1 MFKRFFAFLI
11 LFIFTFQTV
20 CLSASRVMSIDDVRN
35 LADKNCSDAK
45 DVILDRIT
53 KEIELKQAKDAIKDI
68 RKKESTVKF
77 SLLFNIKM
85 PSKHGM
91 PKEIELI
98 MKVPTIQNEITVLK
112 RQEKYERLKNK
123 QKAESAFYDVL
134 LENYNVNYATDRIA
148 DSSVTLKDISTK
160 YKTGNGKKEDVE
172 YVENQLD
179 GFKTKQQNSILNLNN
194 NKKTLGNIINSDV
207 TAGYDFT
214 EYFPEAN
221 ISRDMLPQIIEY
233 SKQNDFELFKKTQAR
248 KLAEKNA
255 YEILQVYK
263 SKYSKYIGDIES
275 YINSHKDTEIDYEEF
290 IKKYNYTLY
299 NIDSPWYGAY
309 VINLLFFKIRIP
321 KEWFKG
327 EYSGTRYMEDQK
339 YALFV
344 ALAEK
349 DKAVKAEKDA
359 ETSLENSIYS
369 AYNNLKQ
376 MEASYKNVTDE
387 MEKIKA
393 DYEEKKQ
400 KNKMG
405 LLSFSSLE
413 SVKDSFYEKQSSA
426 YEMKMSYAK
435 ALSSFN
441 LTTSGYIDNLLSGGS
456 FSTSDLESGTTF
468 ADKASWYIKNP
479 LTEYNFEFGVNIP
492 GEYDVNYYQ
501 LFYDNQPIGTVT
513 PIDEPIIHSPL
524 TYNDTSLLEVRLFK
538 DGNIKYKAY
547 FDAGQYEG
555 ELDVKAVSE
564 NTSSVGEAFG
574 KWSIS
579 DLDSLRKEFKISEAQ
594 FEYTDFEVFSGD
606 VSVGKAKK
614 NNSIITLGLYFSNLE
629 NLKIVFYN
637 GESVVFDG
645 GLFKIDDVGGTIV
658 KK

>member
-1 MFKRFFAFLI
+1 MLKKIIAFCVL
-11 LFIFTFQTV
+11 FTFLFQTF
-20 CLSASRVMSIDDVRN
+20 CFASSRSISINDVRN
-35 LADKNCSDAK
+35 YANANCSEAK

-77 SLLFNIKM
+77 SLLFNIEL

-98 MKVPTIQNEITVLK
+98 MKVPQIQNEITVLQ
-112 RQEKYERLKNK
+112 RQENYERLKNK

-134 LENYNVNYATDRIA
+134 LENYNTNYATDRIA
-148 DSSVTLKDISTK
+148 DSSVTLKDITRK
-160 YKTGNGKKEDVE
+160 YQTGDGKKEDVD
-172 YVENQLD
+172 YVQNQID
-179 GFKTKQQNSILNLNN
+179 GFKTKQKSSILNLNN
-194 NKKTLGNIINSDV
+194 KKKSLGNIINLDV
-207 TAGYDFT
+207 TAGYDFQ
-214 EYFPEAN
+214 EYFPETN
-221 ISRDMLPQIIEY
+221 ITRDMLPQIIEY

-255 YEILQVYK
+255 YEILQIYK

-275 YINSHKDTEIDYEEF
+275 YINSHKDTEIDYEDF

-299 NIDSPWYGAY
+299 QIDSPWYGSY
-309 VINLLFFKIRIP
+309 VINLLFFKIYIP

-327 EYSGTRYMEDQK
+327 DYSGTRYMEDQK

-359 ETSLENSIYS
+359 ITSLENSIYD

-376 MEASYKNVTDE
+376 MESSYKSVSEE
-387 MEKIKA
+387 MEKIKT
-393 DYEEKKQ
+393 DYEQKKQ

-441 LTTSGYIDNLLSGGS
+441 LTTSGYIDKLLSGGS
-456 FSTSDLESGTTF
+456 FSSSELESGTTF
-468 ADKASWYIKNP
+468 ADKATWYIKNP

-492 GEYDVNYYQ
+492 EEYGVNYYQ
-501 LFYDNQPIGTVT
+501 LFYDNQPIGDMTETDKPV
-513 PIDEPIIHSPL
+513 IHSPL
-524 TYNDTSLLEVRLFK
+524 TYNDTSLLEVRLYK
-538 DGNIKYKAY
+538 DGKLKYTAS
-547 FDAGQYEG
+547 FDAGQYDG
-555 ELDVKAVSE
+555 ELDVKAVSD
-564 NTSSVGEAFG
+564 NSTTSSADVFA
-574 KWSIS
+574 KYTIT
-579 DLDSLRKEFKISEAQ
+579 DLDSLRKEFKVSDVNA
-594 FEYTDFEVFSGD
+594 EYTDFEVFSGD
-606 VSVGKAKK
+606 VSLGKASK
-614 NNSIITLGLYFSNLE
+614 NNSIATLGLYFSDLE
-629 NLKIVFYN
+629 KLKIVFYN
-637 GESVVFDG
+637 GQSTVFNGKLTD
-645 GLFKIDDVGGTIV
+645 IGTITSN
-658 KK
+658 

>member
-1 MFKRFFAFLI
+1 MLKKIIAFCVL
-11 LFIFTFQTV
+11 FTFLFQTF
-20 CLSASRVMSIDDVRN
+20 CFASPRSISINDVRN
-35 LADKNCSDAK
+35 YANENCSEAK

-77 SLLFNIKM
+77 SLLFNIEL

-98 MKVPTIQNEITVLK
+98 MKVPKIQNEITVLQK
-112 RQEKYERLKNK
+112 QENYERLKNK

-134 LENYNVNYATDRIA
+134 LENYNTNYATDRIA
-148 DSSVTLKDISTK
+148 DSSVTLKDITRK
-160 YKTGNGKKEDVE
+160 YQTGDGKKEDVD
-172 YVENQLD
+172 YVQNQID
-179 GFKTKQQNSILNLNN
+179 GFKTKQKSSILNLNN
-194 NKKTLGNIINSDV
+194 KKKSLGNIINLDV
-207 TAGYDFT
+207 TAGYDFQ
-214 EYFPEAN
+214 EYFPETN
-221 ISRDMLPQIIEY
+221 ITRDMLPQIIEY

-255 YEILQVYK
+255 YEILQIYK

-275 YINSHKDTEIDYEEF
+275 YINSHKDTEIDYEDF

-299 NIDSPWYGAY
+299 QIDSPWYGSY
-309 VINLLFFKIRIP
+309 VINLLFFKIYIP
-321 KEWFKG
+321 KEWFKWD
-327 EYSGTRYMEDQK
+327 YSGTRYMEDQK

-359 ETSLENSIYS
+359 ITSLENSIYD

-376 MEASYKNVTDE
+376 MESSYKSVSEE
-387 MEKIKA
+387 MEKIKT
-393 DYEEKKQ
+393 DYEQKKQ

-441 LTTSGYIDNLLSGGS
+441 LTTSGYIDKLLSGGS
-456 FSTSDLESGTTF
+456 FSSSELESGTTF
-468 ADKASWYIKNP
+468 ADKATWYIKNP

-492 GEYDVNYYQ
+492 EEYGVNYYQ
-501 LFYDNQPIGTVT
+501 LFYDNQPIGDMTAT
-513 PIDEPIIHSPL
+513 DKPIIHSPL
-524 TYNDTSLLEVRLFK
+524 TYNDTSLLEVRLYK
-538 DGNIKYKAY
+538 DGKLKYTAS
-547 FDAGQYEG
+547 FDAGQYDG
-555 ELDVKAVSE
+555 ELDVKAVSD
-564 NTSSVGEAFG
+564 NSTAGSSDVFA
-574 KWSIS
+574 KYTIT
-579 DLDSLRKEFKISEAQ
+579 DLDSLRKEFKVSDVNA
-594 FEYTDFEVFSGD
+594 EYTDFEVFSGD
-606 VSVGKAKK
+606 VSIGKASK
-614 NNSIITLGLYFSNLE
+614 NNSIATLGLYFSDLE
-629 NLKIVFYN
+629 KLKIVFYN
-637 GESVVFDG
+637 GQSTVFTGKLTD
-645 GLFKIDDVGGTIV
+645 IGTITSN
-658 KK
+658 

>member
-1 MFKRFFAFLI
+1 MLKKIIAFCVL
-11 LFIFTFQTV
+11 FTFLFQTF
-20 CLSASRVMSIDDVRN
+20 CFASPRSISINDVRN
-35 LADKNCSDAK
+35 YANENCSEAK

-77 SLLFNIKM
+77 SLLFNIEL

-98 MKVPTIQNEITVLK
+98 MKVPKIQNEITVLQK
-112 RQEKYERLKNK
+112 QENYERLKNK

-134 LENYNVNYATDRIA
+134 LENYNTNYATDRIA
-148 DSSVTLKDISTK
+148 DSSVTLKDITRK
-160 YKTGNGKKEDVE
+160 YQTGDGKKEDVD
-172 YVENQLD
+172 YVQNQID
-179 GFKTKQQNSILNLNN
+179 GFKTKQKSSILNLNN
-194 NKKTLGNIINSDV
+194 KKKSLGNIINLDV
-207 TAGYDFT
+207 TAGYDFQ
-214 EYFPEAN
+214 EYFPETN
-221 ISRDMLPQIIEY
+221 ITRDMLPQIIEY

-255 YEILQVYK
+255 YEILQIYK

-275 YINSHKDTEIDYEEF
+275 YINSHKDTEIDYEDF

-299 NIDSPWYGAY
+299 QIDSPWYGSY
-309 VINLLFFKIRIP
+309 VINLLFFKIYIP
-321 KEWFKG
+321 KEWFKWY
-327 EYSGTRYMEDQK
+327 YSGTRYMEDQK

-359 ETSLENSIYS
+359 ITSLENSIYD

-376 MEASYKNVTDE
+376 MESSYKSVSEE
-387 MEKIKA
+387 MEKIKI
-393 DYEEKKQ
+393 DYEQKKQ

-441 LTTSGYIDNLLSGGS
+441 LTTSGYIDKLLSGGS
-456 FSTSDLESGTTF
+456 FSSSELESGTTF
-468 ADKASWYIKNP
+468 ADKATWYIKNP

-492 GEYDVNYYQ
+492 EEYGVNYYQ
-501 LFYDNQPIGTVT
+501 LFYDNQPIGDMTAT
-513 PIDEPIIHSPL
+513 DKPIIHSPL
-524 TYNDTSLLEVRLFK
+524 TYNDTSLLEVRLYK
-538 DGNIKYKAY
+538 DGKLKYTAS
-547 FDAGQYEG
+547 FDAGQYDG
-555 ELDVKAVSE
+555 ELDVKAVSD
-564 NTSSVGEAFG
+564 NSTAGSSDVFA
-574 KWSIS
+574 KYTIT
-579 DLDSLRKEFKISEAQ
+579 DLDSLRKEFKVSDVNA
-594 FEYTDFEVFSGD
+594 EYTDFEVFSGD
-606 VSVGKAKK
+606 VSIGKASK
-614 NNSIITLGLYFSNLE
+614 NNSIATLGLYFSDLE
-629 NLKIVFYN
+629 KLKIVFYN
-637 GESVVFDG
+637 GQSTVFTGKLTD
-645 GLFKIDDVGGTIV
+645 IGTITSN
-658 KK
+658 